1 MTGTLVNT
9 ATIVAGSL
17 LGMMIRSRL
26 SRRAVDIVFQGIG
39 LFTIALGVS
48 MSLSS
53 DRFLLIILSIV
64 GGSLLGQ
71 WMRIDKRL
79 DRFTVYIHGKAS
91 RGRVPAAADGSV
103 PVAGTPPV
111 APGSA
116 VFTEGFITATMLF
129 CVGSM
134 SILGAIEDGMGLTP
148 NLLYTKSIMDGVTSI
163 ILASSF
169 GIAIMLSAVPV
180 LVYQGLLTL
189 LALYVSTLMGQ
200 AMIDDLTAVGG
211 IMLIGLSLN
220 ILKIKEVNVVN
231 MLPSLVLVLILSYLW
246 G

>member
-9 ATIVAGSL
+9 ATIIAGSL
-17 LGMMIRSRL
+17 LGIILRSRL

-39 LFTIALGVS
+39 LFTLALGVS

-79 DRFTVYIHGKAS
+79 DRFSGYLHAIAK
-91 RGRVPAAADGSV
+91 RDRV
-103 PVAGTPPV
+103 PVAAVETPPL
-111 APGSA
+111 PGAVPAVSGSS
-116 VFTEGFITATMLF
+116 VFTEGFITATMLY

-169 GIAIMLSAVPV
+169 GIAIMLSAIPV

-189 LALYVSTLMGQ
+189 LAYYVSTLMSQ

-211 IMLIGLSLN
+211 IMLIGLSVN
-220 ILKIKEVNVVN
+220 ILKVKEVNVVN
-231 MLPSLVLVLILSYLW
+231 MLPALVVILILSYYW